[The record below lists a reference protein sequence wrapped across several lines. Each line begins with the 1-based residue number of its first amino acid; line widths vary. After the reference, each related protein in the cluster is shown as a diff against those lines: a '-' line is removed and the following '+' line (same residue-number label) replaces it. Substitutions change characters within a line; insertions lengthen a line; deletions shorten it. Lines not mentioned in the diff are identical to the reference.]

1 MKGKSAGISGD
12 YPAGGLNNPEYSG
25 WRATRLTLIDT
36 IDGQNTSE
44 EMKSDRKIIFGQKMK
59 QGKEFGIVK
68 GVGDAREN
76 CEK

>member
-1 MKGKSAGISGD
+1 
-12 YPAGGLNNPEYSG
+12 
-25 WRATRLTLIDT
+25 LTLIDT
-36 IDGQNTSE
+36 IDGQNPSE
-44 EMKSDRKIIFGQKMK
+44 QMKSDRKIIFGQKMK